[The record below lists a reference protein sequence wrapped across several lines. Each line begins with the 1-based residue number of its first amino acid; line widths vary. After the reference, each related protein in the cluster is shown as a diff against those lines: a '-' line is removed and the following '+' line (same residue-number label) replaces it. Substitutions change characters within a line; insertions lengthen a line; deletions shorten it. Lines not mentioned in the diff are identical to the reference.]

1 MAFDD
6 NVDKRQAQ
14 EEDRKKKRKVYSTA
28 LVDQLIKERSM
39 GYDIPFDAFYNRD
52 LELRA
57 PGVTFR
63 MTDEEMEEYQKCY
76 DDALYFVMNYCR
88 FMTDNG
94 RALVDLRDY
103 QKRVIKA
110 VTDEDWNDEINDL
123 VPKNR
128 SLIWTAARQ
137 SGKCVVP
144 WTKVRVKNEHT
155 GEIEEIPL
163 YKLYKKT
170 DGGLSF
176 IEHIKH
182 FLYYIMSKL

>member
-1 MAFDD
+1 
-6 NVDKRQAQ
+6 
-14 EEDRKKKRKVYSTA
+14 
-28 LVDQLIKERSM
+28 
-39 GYDIPFDAFYNRD
+39 
-52 LELRA
+52 
-57 PGVTFR
+57 
-63 MTDEEMEEYQKCY
+63 
-76 DDALYFVMNYCR
+76 MNDCR

-144 WTKVRVKNEHT
+144 WTKVRVENEHT